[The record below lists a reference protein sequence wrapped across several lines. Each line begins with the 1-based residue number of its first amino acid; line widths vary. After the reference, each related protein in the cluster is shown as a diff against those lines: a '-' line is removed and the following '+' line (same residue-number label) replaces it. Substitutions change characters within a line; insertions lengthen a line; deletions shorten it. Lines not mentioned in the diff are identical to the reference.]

1 MQPPPVLALHL
12 NRSAFYGYHAVKNN
26 CRVKF
31 DEYLDLSNYTT
42 SGALSTIP
50 SLPISSPT
58 PSASS
63 SRSSTPTPSLY
74 SRHQTI
80 YRLSAVV
87 CHYGQHSFGHYVAY
101 RRKPRPEF
109 TGAARWAPPQLSC
122 PLGCQCEKCEL
133 FGPIRD
139 DLPPPPSSRRG
150 GGWLR
155 ISDATVDEVGI
166 GTVLAEQSGTFMLYY
181 EKVLPPLLPLPVPY
195 AESVMTRSSEETVVA
210 TPTPP
215 SATLTPAPTHVPERR
230 KRTHSVANNEDEE
243 EQVKVKVERMSGP
256 DPRPDLHFSR
266 ANGEQVRIVAR
277 TVRSTSVG
285 VRSGSQS
292 SRSRSS
298 SIPPPLPPASN
309 GVNGHTAAAAAATD
323 QGLAAHTLKVN
334 GTMAHGPP
342 TRQVHSPT
350 RKKKKK
356 NSGSISTGNVNING
370 APPRTSD
377 L

>member
-1 MQPPPVLALHL
+1 MREI
-12 NRSAFYGYHAVKNN
+12 RSL
-26 CRVKF
+26 RT
-31 DEYLDLSNYTT
+31 YTRR
-42 SGALSTIP
+42 
-50 SLPISSPT
+50 ISSFAIIET
-58 PSASS
+58 
-63 SRSSTPTPSLY
+63 R
-74 SRHQTI
+74 
-80 YRLSAVV
+80 
-87 CHYGQHSFGHYVAY
+87 
-101 RRKPRPEF
+101 
-109 TGAARWAPPQLSC
+109 
-122 PLGCQCEKCEL
+122 
-133 FGPIRD
+133 
-139 DLPPPPSSRRG
+139 RRG

-155 ISDATVDEVGI
+155 ISNATVDEVGI
-166 GTVLAEQSGTFMLYY
+166 RAVLAEQSGTFMLYY

-195 AESVMTRSSEETVVA
+195 AESVMTWSSEETVVA

-243 EQVKVKVERMSGP
+243 EQVKVKVERLASP
-256 DPRPDLHFSR
+256 DPWPDSHFSR
-266 ANGEQVRIVAR
+266 VNGEQVRIVAR
-277 TVRSTSVG
+277 TVWSTSVG

-298 SIPPPLPPASN
+298 SIPPPLPPVSN
-309 GVNGHTAAAAAATD
+309 GVNGVNGHAAAAATD
-323 QGLAAHTLKVN
+323 QGLAAHTPKVN